1 MSHFPLCKGS
11 VGRAPR
17 KLRTMR
23 RSVRVAV
30 VQLLAHDRADF
41 ARLGNQIVDTVADA
55 ANGAEM
61 VVLPEGTLPAYV
73 LGDSALGDDES
84 LVAATLERLCN
95 LARQTSTVIVG
106 GAALRR
112 GSALRNAAVTID
124 RNGSL
129 AGTADKLFL
138 WHFDR
143 RWFEGG
149 SRLMPIDTAVG
160 KLGVLVCAD
169 GRLPTIARTLVDRG
183 AEMLVM
189 PTAWVTTGRNPQ
201 ALENVQADVL
211 GRVRAY
217 ENNVPFV
224 AANKCGS
231 ELGMVAYC
239 GKSQI
244 VGKDG
249 EIVKIAGERQFE
261 IVTAAVD
268 VGDAA
273 PKRSAVSE
281 VAPRATTVELPMRVG
296 ISPDRLPRD
305 VDRRL
310 EMLDDAFALAPAD
323 SDRLAAIDHVL
334 PTVSVNDE
342 TILDPGGLVGYRRAG
357 YRLVVWTTA
366 ETSPWTERIAR
377 ARALELRIYV
387 VVFDRANDR
396 AYAVDPDGIVVAGTF
411 DRYRLA
417 SFALDPRKTTETQV
431 APGTDVAD
439 GLERIAAIARH
450 QTVVG

>member
-1 MSHFPLCKGS
+1 
-11 VGRAPR
+11 
-17 KLRTMR
+17 MR
-23 RSVRVAV
+23 RSVRVAA

-41 ARLGNQIVDTVADA
+41 ARLGDQIVDAVANA

-73 LGDSALGDDES
+73 LGDSATRDDES
-84 LVAATLERLCN
+84 LVAAAIERLRN
-95 LARQTSTVIVG
+95 LARQTSTVIVA
-106 GAALRR
+106 GAALRQ
-112 GSALRNAAVTID
+112 GNALRNVAVTID

-129 AGTADKLFL
+129 AGTAAKLFL

-149 SRLMPIDTAVG
+149 SRLTPIDTAVG
-160 KLGVLVCAD
+160 RLGVFVCAD

-183 AEMLVM
+183 AEILVM

-201 ALENVQADVL
+201 ALENVQADLL

-217 ENNVPFV
+217 ENDVPFV

-244 VGKDG
+244 VGSDG
-249 EIVKIAGERQFE
+249 EIVAIAGERSFE
-261 IVTAAVD
+261 ALCAAVN

-273 PKRSAVSE
+273 PKRSAVAD
-281 VAPRATTVELPMRVG
+281 VAPRATTLDLPVRIG

-310 EMLDDAFALAPAD
+310 EILDDAFALAPSD
-323 SDRLAAIDHVL
+323 SDRLAALDRVL
-334 PTVSVNDE
+334 PTASVNDE
-342 TILDPGGLVGYRRAG
+342 TVLDPGGLVGFRRAG
-357 YRLVVWTTA
+357 YRLAVWTTA
-366 ETSPWTERIAR
+366 ETSPWIERVAR
-377 ARALELRIYV
+377 ACRSRQ
-387 VVFDRANDR
+387 RC
-396 AYAVDPDGIVVAGTF
+396 
-411 DRYRLA
+411 
-417 SFALDPRKTTETQV
+417 
-431 APGTDVAD
+431 
-439 GLERIAAIARH
+439 
-450 QTVVG
+450 QTRNRCRR

>member
-1 MSHFPLCKGS
+1 
-11 VGRAPR
+11 
-17 KLRTMR
+17 MR

-41 ARLGNQIVDTVADA
+41 ARLGEQIVDAVADA

-73 LGDSALGDDES
+73 LGDSAAHDDER

-95 LARQTSTVIVG
+95 LARQTSTVIVA
-106 GAALRR
+106 GAAQRQ
-112 GSALRNAAVTID
+112 GNALRNAAVTID

-129 AGTADKLFL
+129 AGSADKLFL

-143 RWFEGG
+143 RWFEPGL
-149 SRLMPIDTAVG
+149 RLTPIETAVG
-160 KLGVLVCAD
+160 KLGVLICAD

-201 ALENVQADVL
+201 ALENVQADLL

-244 VGKDG
+244 VGDDG
-249 EIVKIAGERQFE
+249 EIVAVAGERRPE
-261 IVTAAVD
+261 TLVGAIG
-268 VGDAA
+268 VGDAS
-273 PKRSAVSE
+273 PKRSAASD
-281 VAPRATTVELPMRVG
+281 VAPRATTVDLPLRVA

-310 EMLDDAFALAPAD
+310 EILDDAFALAPGE
-323 SDRLAAIDHVL
+323 SDRLAALDRVL
-334 PTVSVNDE
+334 PTVSVSDE
-342 TILDPGGLVGYRRAG
+342 AILDPGGLVGYRRAG
-357 YRLVVWTTA
+357 YRLAVWTTA
-366 ETSPWTERIAR
+366 ADSTWIERIAR

-387 VVFDRANDR
+387 VVFDAHNDR
-396 AYAVDPDGIVVAGTF
+396 AYAVDPDGAVIGGTF
-411 DRYRLA
+411 DGYRLA
-417 SFALDPRKTTETQV
+417 SFALDPRKTIETAV
-431 APGTDVAD
+431 APGTDVIE
-439 GLERIAAIARH
+439 GLELVAAIARH
-450 QTVVG
+450 EAARR

>member
-1 MSHFPLCKGS
+1 
-11 VGRAPR
+11 
-17 KLRTMR
+17 MR

-41 ARLGNQIVDTVADA
+41 ARLGDRIVDAVADA

-73 LGDSALGDDES
+73 LGNPTTRDDES
-84 LVAATLERLCN
+84 LVAAAIERLQN
-95 LARQTSTVIVG
+95 LARQTSTVIVA
-106 GAALRR
+106 GAAMRQ
-112 GSALRNAAVTID
+112 GSALHNAAVTID

-129 AGTADKLFL
+129 AGIADKLFL

-149 SRLMPIDTAVG
+149 SRLTPIDTAVG
-160 KLGVLVCAD
+160 KLGVFVCAD

-189 PTAWVTTGRNPQ
+189 PTAWVTTGRNPH
-201 ALENVQADVL
+201 ALENVQADLL

-217 ENNVPFV
+217 ENDVPFV

-244 VGKDG
+244 VGNDG
-249 EIVKIAGERQFE
+249 EIVAIAGERHFE
-261 IVTAAVD
+261 TLSAAIE
-268 VGDAA
+268 VGDAT
-273 PKRSAVSE
+273 PKRSTVVD
-281 VAPRATTVELPMRVG
+281 VAPRATTVDLALRVG
-296 ISPDRLPRD
+296 ISPDPLPRD

-310 EMLDDAFALAPAD
+310 EILDDAFALAPGD
-323 SDRLAAIDHVL
+323 SERLAAMDHVL
-334 PTVSVNDE
+334 PTASVTDE
-342 TILDPGGLVGYRRAG
+342 TILDPGGLVGFRRAG
-357 YRLVVWTTA
+357 YRLAVWTTSQA
-366 ETSPWTERIAR
+366 SPWTENIAR

-411 DRYRLA
+411 GGYRLA
-417 SFALDPRKTTETQV
+417 SFSLDPRKTIETEV
-431 APGTDVAD
+431 APGTDVVQ
-439 GLERIAAIARH
+439 GLERVAAIARH
-450 QTVVG
+450 ETAGR

>member
-1 MSHFPLCKGS
+1 
-11 VGRAPR
+11 
-17 KLRTMR
+17 MR
-23 RSVRVAV
+23 RSVRVAA

-41 ARLGNQIVDTVADA
+41 ARLGDQIVDAVANA

-73 LGDSALGDDES
+73 LGDSATRDDES
-84 LVAATLERLCN
+84 LVAAAIERLRN
-95 LARQTSTVIVG
+95 LARQTSTVIVA
-106 GAALRR
+106 GAALRQ
-112 GSALRNAAVTID
+112 GNALRNVAVTID

-129 AGTADKLFL
+129 AGTAAKLFL

-149 SRLMPIDTAVG
+149 SRLTPIDTAVG
-160 KLGVLVCAD
+160 RLGVFVCAD

-183 AEMLVM
+183 AEILVM

-201 ALENVQADVL
+201 ALENVQADLL

-217 ENNVPFV
+217 ENDVPFV

-244 VGKDG
+244 VGSDG
-249 EIVKIAGERQFE
+249 EIVAIAGERSFE
-261 IVTAAVD
+261 ALCAAVN

-273 PKRSAVSE
+273 PKRSAVAD
-281 VAPRATTVELPMRVG
+281 VAPRATTLDLPVRIG

-310 EMLDDAFALAPAD
+310 EILDDAFALAPSD
-323 SDRLAAIDHVL
+323 SDRLAALDRVL
-334 PTVSVNDE
+334 PTASVNDE
-342 TILDPGGLVGYRRAG
+342 TVLDPGGLVGFRRAG
-357 YRLVVWTTA
+357 YRLAVWTTA
-366 ETSPWTERIAR
+366 ETSPWIERVAR
-377 ARALELRIYV
+377 ARALELRMYV

-411 DRYRLA
+411 AGYRLA
-417 SFALDPRKTTETQV
+417 SFALDPRKTTETEV
-431 APGTDVAD
+431 APGTDLVE
-439 GLERIAAIARH
+439 GLERVAAIARH
-450 QTVVG
+450 ETTRR

>member
-1 MSHFPLCKGS
+1 
-11 VGRAPR
+11 
-17 KLRTMR
+17 MR

-30 VQLLAHDRADF
+30 VQLLAHDRRDF
-41 ARLGNQIVDTVADA
+41 ARLGEQIVDAAADA
-55 ANGAEM
+55 ANGAEL

-73 LGDSALGDDES
+73 LGDSACDDEA
-84 LVAATLERLCN
+84 LVQTTLERLRN
-95 LARQTSTVIVG
+95 LARQTSTAIVC
-106 GAALRR
+106 GAAQRR
-112 GSALRNAAVTID
+112 GTALHNAAVTID

-129 AGTADKLFL
+129 AGSADKLFL

-143 RWFEGG
+143 RWFEAG
-149 SRLMPIDTAVG
+149 SRLTPIETAAG

-169 GRLPTIARTLVDRG
+169 GRLPTIARALVDRG

-201 ALENVQADVL
+201 ALENVQADLL

-244 VGKDG
+244 VGDDG
-249 EIVKIAGERQFE
+249 EIVAIAGEKQFE
-261 IVTAAVD
+261 ILTGAVSI
-268 VGDAA
+268 GEAK
-273 PKRSAVSE
+273 PKRTAVSE
-281 VAPRATTVELPMRVG
+281 VAPRAATADLPLRVA
-296 ISPDRLPRD
+296 ISPAPLPRD

-310 EMLDDAFALAPAD
+310 ELLDDAFAIAPDD

-334 PTVSVNDE
+334 PTVTVRDD

-357 YRLVVWTTA
+357 YRLAVWTTPQA
-366 ETSPWTERIAR
+366 SPWTERIAR

-387 VVFDRANDR
+387 VVFDLANDR
-396 AYAVDPDGIVVAGTF
+396 AYAVDPDGAVVAGTF
-411 DRYRLA
+411 DGYRLA
-417 SFALDPRKTTETQV
+417 SFTLDPRKTIETTV
-431 APGTDVAD
+431 APGTDVVE
-439 GLERIAAIARH
+439 GLERVAAIARH
-450 QTVVG
+450 EGLATK

>member
-1 MSHFPLCKGS
+1 
-11 VGRAPR
+11 
-17 KLRTMR
+17 MR

-41 ARLGNQIVDTVADA
+41 ARLSEHIVDAAADA
-55 ANGAEM
+55 ANGAEL

-73 LGDSALGDDES
+73 LGDATHADAALVTE
-84 LVAATLERLCN
+84 TLERLRN
-95 LARQTSTVIVG
+95 LARQTSTVIVA
-106 GAALRR
+106 GAAMKQ
-112 GSALRNAAVTID
+112 GNSLRNAAVPID

-129 AGTADKLFL
+129 AGSADKLFL

-149 SRLMPIDTAVG
+149 SRLSPIDTAVG
-160 KLGVLVCAD
+160 RLGVLVCAD
-169 GRLPTIARTLVDRG
+169 GRLPTIARALVDRG

-189 PTAWVTTGRNPQ
+189 PTAWVTTGRNPD
-201 ALENVQADVL
+201 ALENVQADLL

-224 AANKCGS
+224 AANKCGA

-244 VGKDG
+244 VGDDG
-249 EIVKIAGERQFE
+249 EIVAIAGERKFE
-261 IVTAAVD
+261 TLAAPIS
-268 VGDAA
+268 VGEAI
-273 PKRSAVSE
+273 PKRSIVSD
-281 VAPRATTVELPMRVG
+281 VAPRATTVDLPLRVA

-305 VDRRL
+305 VDQRL
-310 EMLDDAFALAPAD
+310 EILDDAFAIAPYA
-323 SDRLAAIDHVL
+323 SDRLAAINKVL

-357 YRLVVWTTA
+357 YRLAVWTTA

-387 VVFDRANDR
+387 VVFDRTNDR
-396 AYAVDPDGIVVAGTF
+396 AYAVDPDGLVVAGTF

-417 SFALDPRKTTETQV
+417 SFALDPRKTTETTV
-431 APGTDVAD
+431 APGTDVVE
-439 GLERIAAIARH
+439 GLERVAAIARH
-450 QTVVG
+450 EGLATK